1 MWGLIIGLL
10 IAIVIA
16 AFASFNSTPVSLNLI
31 FWKMTEVP
39 LSLVVLFAVLLG
51 VVMAALLGIP
61 GYIRNSGLKKSLEKK
76 IKDQENKIETLE
88 HIPAIKEASEPKH
101 EEEKKEQSPPQ
112 N

>member
-31 FWKMTEVP
+31 FWKMANVP

-51 VVMAALLGIP
+51 VVMSALLGIP
-61 GYIRNSGLKKSLEKK
+61 GYLRNSRARKSLEKK
-76 IKDQENKIETLE
+76 IKEQENKIDTLE
-88 HIPAIKEASEPKH
+88 HIPAIKEANELKN
-101 EEEKKEQSPPQ
+101 EEETKIENPPQ